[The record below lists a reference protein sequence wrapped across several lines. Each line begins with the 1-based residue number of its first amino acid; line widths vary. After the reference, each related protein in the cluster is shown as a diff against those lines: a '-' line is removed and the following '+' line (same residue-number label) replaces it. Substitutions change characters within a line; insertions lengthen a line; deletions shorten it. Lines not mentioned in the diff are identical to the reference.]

1 MKNGCTAP
9 KMRTMY
15 ANEAQMMPRCIWCF
29 SAPSE
34 SLNFEELK
42 LPVKRAMMVW
52 IMLQPGCSSPPP
64 PYPTPFPRI
73 YLATLTMTSVICRTP
88 AAYITVTPMSDTVTV
103 LLFPM
108 GCPLFLNARMPSP
121 SESRSGRGPVAPS
134 PAAGA
139 RRAGAPPG
147 GTTADAYRHR
157 SRATADPAAML
168 HVEAAPLGVLGDALV
183 GRTLRYGWPDDS
195 PSPPPPGPG
204 RPEV

>member
-1 MKNGCTAP
+1 
-9 KMRTMY
+9 
-15 ANEAQMMPRCIWCF
+15 MMPRCIWCF

-103 LLFPM
+103 LLFPN
-108 GCPLFLNARMPSP
+108 GLSFVPECEDAIAFRVEKWQGTGRSLPRGWGPPGGGPARRHHCRRLPAPQSGHRR
-121 SESRSGRGPVAPS
+121 SRRHASRRGGAARRSGRCACGQDSALRV
-134 PAAGA
+134 A
-139 RRAGAPPG
+139 RR
-147 GTTADAYRHR
+147 
-157 SRATADPAAML
+157 L
-168 HVEAAPLGVLGDALV
+168 PL
-183 GRTLRYGWPDDS
+183 
-195 PSPPPPGPG
+195 PSPPRAGPT
-204 RPEV
+204 

>member
-1 MKNGCTAP
+1 
-9 KMRTMY
+9 
-15 ANEAQMMPRCIWCF
+15 MPRCIWCF

-147 GTTADAYRHR
+147 GTTADAYRHGAAPQSGHRR
-157 SRATADPAAML
+157 SRRHASRRGGAARRSGRCACGQDSAL
-168 HVEAAPLGVLGDALV
+168 RVARRLPL
-183 GRTLRYGWPDDS
+183 
-195 PSPPPPGPG
+195 PSPPRAGPT
-204 RPEV
+204 